1 MAVRQFDGVDDDI
14 RHAVGS
20 ALADMAYG
28 TFAALIKP
36 QAPLDEFGTI
46 LSLVTSG
53 NVLRVQWYYDDTTS
67 WADLFVPT
75 RTTEVDLPNY
85 GNQWVLL
92 VARKASGSVPVTY
105 SLYRFNQGQW
115 THASSGN
122 FANWTSPGANGQV
135 RRSDDAGEQHF
146 RGLIAVQ
153 AVWANRS
160 PFADNTA
167 VQNAGLHQSLQAW
180 FDAEPDALWAFNQ
193 ASVTDLVNDLTGN
206 GADQIART
214 GTAVVTNDDPP
225 GFVWG
230 SSGGDQFGEG
240 SVSAA
245 ATVEATGQRIIVHRG
260 SGSALAEAIVAA
272 TGVRSAVGAGVVV
285 AEAQVEASGERTA
298 FAAGEVEAQA
308 SASASGERTTF
319 GAGAVSA
326 VSSVEA
332 AGGRTVAGAGSVEA
346 AASATATGR
355 VWVGAS
361 GHVVASSTVEA
372 AGQRTALG
380 EGSVEASAS
389 VSAAGVRTVRGGGSV
404 QAEATV
410 AAAGVR
416 TAVGFGAVQAAATVA
431 AVGSAKLKRGR
442 GRVEAFVLAQAAG
455 VRTAR
460 GRGFVHARG
469 ISRVRVPPAPSPPPM
484 AYRSWLRFR
493 PRH

>member
-14 RHAVGS
+14 RHAIG
-20 ALADMAYG
+20 ALAGMTHG
-28 TFAALIKP
+28 TFAALVKV
-36 QAPLDEFGTI
+36 QAPTGEYSSI
-46 LSLVTSG
+46 LSLSTSS
-53 NVLRVQWYYDDTTS
+53 NVLRAQWYYDEDVE
-67 WADLFVPT
+67 WHNIFVPNRST
-75 RTTEVDLPNY
+75 QVPLTGY
-85 GNQWVLL
+85 ANQWALL
-92 VARKASGSVPVTY
+92 VARKASGNVPVTF

-115 THASSGN
+115 THASSSN
-122 FANWTSPGANGQV
+122 FANWTSPGANGIV
-135 RRSDDAGEQHF
+135 ARSLAGDEYF

-153 AVWANRS
+153 AVWANS
-160 PFADNTA
+160 VPFANNTA
-167 VQNAGLHQSLQAW
+167 VQNAGLHQSLDAW

-193 ASVTDLVNDLTGN
+193 ESVTDPVNDLTGN

-230 SSGGDQFGEG
+230 SSGDDQFGEG

-285 AEAQVEASGERTA
+285 AEAQVGASGERTA

-346 AASATATGR
+346 AASVAATGR
-355 VWVGAS
+355 VSASTS

-372 AGQRTALG
+372 TGRRTASG
-380 EGSVEASAS
+380 EGSVEAAAS
-389 VSAAGVRTVRGGGSV
+389 VSATGVRTVRGAGSV
-404 QAEATV
+404 QAGSDVSAT
-410 AAAGVR
+410 GVR

-431 AVGSAKLKRGR
+431 AVGSAGLKRGR
-442 GRVEAFVLAQAAG
+442 GRVEAFASVQAEG
-455 VRTAR
+455 LRTAR
-460 GRGFVHARG
+460 ARGFVRARG
-469 ISRVRVPPAPSPPPM
+469 IGRVRVPIPPSPPSM
-484 AYRSWLRFR
+484 AYRSWMRFR